1 MKKAGFFTSLSN
13 PSPYDTSPIF
23 KIKPYAG
30 FVPMPRM
37 NVTQRITPAQTH
49 L

>member
-13 PSPYDTSPIF
+13 PSPYDASPIF
-23 KIKPYAG
+23 KIKPYTG

-37 NVTQRITPAQTH
+37 NVTQRITPAPTH